1 MNQGELRDY
10 GSRGIKRLWDQG
22 ELRDYG
28 SRGSKVSMKE
38 CSGVNKSVV
47 NHLVNGRGRGGG
59 LWNVFKTLKIMT
71 DWFIVCSREVSEFYF
86 NLWLGSVGREG
97 GWTLYKHRKF
107 RL

>member
-1 MNQGELRDY
+1 M
-10 GSRGIKRLWDQG
+10 DQG

-59 LWNVFKTLKIMT
+59 IMKC
-71 DWFIVCSREVSEFYF
+71 V
-86 NLWLGSVGREG
+86 
-97 GWTLYKHRKF
+97 
-107 RL
+107 